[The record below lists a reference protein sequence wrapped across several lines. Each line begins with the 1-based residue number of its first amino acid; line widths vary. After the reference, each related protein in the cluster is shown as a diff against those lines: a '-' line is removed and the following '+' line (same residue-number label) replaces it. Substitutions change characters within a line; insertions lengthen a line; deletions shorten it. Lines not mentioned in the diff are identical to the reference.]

1 MIVEVVEYAYL
12 PCFFEVG
19 FSRALGSLGLIVA
32 KTGLQNI
39 GDFKKGRV

>member
-19 FSRALGSLGLIVA
+19 FSRALEFGGLIVA
-32 KTGLQNI
+32 KTGLKNI
-39 GDFKKGRV
+39 GDFKEG